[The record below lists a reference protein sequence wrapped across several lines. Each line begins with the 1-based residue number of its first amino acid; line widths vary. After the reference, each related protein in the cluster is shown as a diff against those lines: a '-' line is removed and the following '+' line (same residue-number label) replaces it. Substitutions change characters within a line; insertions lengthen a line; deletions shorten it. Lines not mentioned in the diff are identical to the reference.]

1 MTLVERS
8 GMSEATTHAVQAERR
23 RLLHLLHGGIVQQVT
38 ALSLAVDSAQLH
50 AAQGRHDELRA
61 ALRTAR
67 GLADTT
73 VTECRALLDRLV
85 DGADA

>member
-1 MTLVERS
+1 
-8 GMSEATTHAVQAERR
+8 
-23 RLLHLLHGGIVQQVT
+23 
-38 ALSLAVDSAQLH
+38 LSLAVDSAQLH

>member
-1 MTLVERS
+1 
-8 GMSEATTHAVQAERR
+8 MSEAITHAVQAERR

-38 ALSLAVDSAQLH
+38 ALSLAVDSALLH
-50 AAQGRHDELRA
+50 AVEDRDDELRA

-67 GLADTT
+67 SLADTT
-73 VTECRALLDRLV
+73 VTECRAVLDQLV